1 MKIGITGSENA
12 AAAAAM
18 GFDYLEVNTSA
29 LASLSEEEF
38 QAELLRIQGCG
49 LPVECAN
56 VLFSGIQLLTEED
69 HSRVETYLSGA
80 LGRLAKLGVEVVV
93 FGSGGARRKP
103 EDMPY
108 AEGWHRLR
116 DVTRTIGLAADKF
129 GMQVAIEPLC
139 RQETNMVN
147 TVTEGAALAAAVDL
161 PNVWVLADC
170 YHMFKEDEPLENLR
184 TVGRLSHVHVALRD
198 GRRYPTYAEGQL
210 YLFMDEL
217 HAIGY
222 DGRIS
227 IEANTRCFAQE
238 GPLALAALRMLTDTL
253 GK

>member
-18 GFDYLEVNTSA
+18 GFDYLEVNASA

-38 QAELLRIQGCG
+38 QAELVRIQGCG
-49 LPVECAN
+49 LPAECAN

-69 HSRVETYLSGA
+69 PGRVEEYLSGT
-80 LGRLAKLGVEVVV
+80 LGRLARLGVEVVV

-103 EDMPY
+103 EGMPFGP
-108 AEGWHRLR
+108 GWRRLR
-116 DVTRTIGLAADKF
+116 DVTRVIGSVADRF

-147 TVTEGAALAAAVDL
+147 TVPEGAALAAAVDL
-161 PNVWVLADC
+161 PNVWVLADS
-170 YHMFKEDEPLENLR
+170 YHMFKDGEPLENLR

-210 YLFMDEL
+210 CLFIEEL
-217 HAIGY
+217 RKIGY
-222 DGRIS
+222 DGRVT

-238 GPLALAALRMLTDTL
+238 GPLALAVLRMLTDP
-253 GK
+253 